1 MSGTIQYEITHVSRY
16 QYTFPARQCVM
27 LLCLKPLDTEGQQ
40 LVRFEVE
47 TKPQGTLNAE
57 TDPFGNTRHVLN
69 VHREHDALEIAAH
82 STVRPAPSAPLP
94 SGLGAAAWKAIDT
107 WKDSF
112 QQWDFTH
119 PSAMTKPSAVLA
131 DFTDRNGIARGNDP
145 LRDLIRLSDTLHS
158 RFQYA
163 PGSTSAASPIEEIL
177 NSGHG
182 VCQDYAHVMIAVARS
197 WGVPARYVSGYLYVS
212 GSPDGQAWSNA
223 THAWVECLLPE
234 LGWVGFDPTN
244 QSLADERHVRIATGR
259 DYLDISPTRGVR
271 QGGGETRLEVDV
283 RMRPRTDPQLRS

>member
-1 MSGTIQYEITHVSRY
+1 
-16 QYTFPARQCVM
+16 M
-27 LLCLKPLDTEGQQ
+27 LLCLKPLENGGQQ
-40 LVRFEVE
+40 LGRFEIE
-47 TKPQGTLNAE
+47 TKPPSAVNDE
-57 TDPFGNTRHVLN
+57 KDPFGNTRHVLN
-69 VHREHDALEIAAH
+69 IHREHEALEIATH
-82 STVRPAPSAPLP
+82 STVRPAPFRSLP
-94 SGLGAAAWKAIDT
+94 SGLGAAAWTEIDAWKA
-107 WKDSF
+107 SF
-112 QQWDFTH
+112 LHWDFMH
-119 PSAMTKPSAVLA
+119 PSAMAKPSPALA
-131 DFTDRNGIARGNDP
+131 DFTDKNGISRGNDP

-163 PGSTSAASPIEEIL
+163 PGSTSAASPIEQIL
-177 NSGHG
+177 NSGRG

-244 QSLADERHVRIATGR
+244 QSLADERHVRIAIGR

-271 QGGGETRLEVDV
+271 QGGGKTRLEVEV
-283 RMRPRTDPQLRS
+283 RMRPQTDLQFHP